1 MKQPKLELVV
11 GIFVLAGLIA
21 VAYLALKIGA
31 GSLVGSETY
40 SVRARFTNSGGLT
53 SGSNVLV
60 AGVPIGR
67 VGAITL
73 NPADFSALVEL
84 KLEKVV
90 KLPTDT
96 IASIKTS
103 GLIGDKYVGL
113 SPGSDTAFL
122 APGATITDTEAA
134 LDIESL
140 ISRFAFGNVEKK
152 DSK

>member
-1 MKQPKLELVV
+1 
-11 GIFVLAGLIA
+11 
-21 VAYLALKIGA
+21 
-31 GSLVGSETY
+31 
-40 SVRARFTNSGGLT
+40 
-53 SGSNVLV
+53 
-60 AGVPIGR
+60 
-67 VGAITL
+67 
-73 NPADFSALVEL
+73 L
-84 KLEKVV
+84 KLEKTV